1 MVTVHFDA
9 ALAVTITWLE
19 VTGEALDPLIV
30 PWFTA
35 CVPTGVPAGN
45 WAEMATCAVV
55 PGRHRVD
62 EHEVGR
68 AGRRVVGGRQ
78 EVPRE
83 LHVGRQP

>member
-1 MVTVHFDA
+1 MSTCGGVPGGTTFLVTVHFDA

-55 PGRHRVD
+55 P
-62 EHEVGR
+62 
-68 AGRRVVGGRQ
+68 AGTGSTSTKCA
-78 EVPRE
+78 VP
-83 LHVGRQP
+83 VAAS

>member
-30 PWFTA
+30 PSFTA

-45 WAEMATCAVV
+45 CAEMATCAVV
-55 PGRHRVD
+55 P
-62 EHEVGR
+62 
-68 AGRRVVGGRQ
+68 AGTGSKSTNVA
-78 EVPRE
+78 VP
-83 LHVGRQP
+83 VAAS